1 MAQMCGR
8 SPQHQVSDVE
18 QVAQERT
25 TVILLTG
32 VHLRR
37 LLDPHLSQGV
47 LEHTEQQSGC
57 LDTTENSLRLIF

>member
-1 MAQMCGR
+1 MQQFCER

-18 QVAQERT
+18 KVAQERT

-37 LLDPHLSQGV
+37 LLHPHLSQGV
-47 LEHTEQQSGC
+47 LEHTEQQTS
-57 LDTTENSLRLIF
+57 